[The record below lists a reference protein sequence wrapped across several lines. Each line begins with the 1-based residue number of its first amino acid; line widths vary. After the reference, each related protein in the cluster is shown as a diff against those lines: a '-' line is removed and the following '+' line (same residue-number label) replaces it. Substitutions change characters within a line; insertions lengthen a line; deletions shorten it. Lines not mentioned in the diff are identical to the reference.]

1 MVTGLRVNNARHV
14 PENRWMTSAFQ
25 QCTKQAITLLSYGTA
40 KYNEMLERRF
50 QHQDSNNY
58 EYNDLPPAK
67 RRKPVERTDTEEGSA
82 LDKSD
87 SESISESL
95 RTYREEIPDSQEE
108 DDLDDDSD
116 EHVRFSDQRPTEL
129 ESALAPVKTD
139 KEAITEYELMRAAG
153 EVIATNLKERLDTRN
168 WTKGRSSIYVD
179 AFNLALETVLE
190 NESHLF
196 DEVEIEVFNQWQA
209 LDYGAQYLSVAMWC
223 Y

>member
-1 MVTGLRVNNARHV
+1 MA
-14 PENRWMTSAFQ
+14 
-25 QCTKQAITLLSYGTA
+25 LLSKGTT
-40 KYNEMLERRF
+40 KRNEMLGRRV
-50 QHQDSNNY
+50 QHQGSNHY

-67 RRKPVERTDTEEGSA
+67 RRKAVERTDTEERS

-108 DDLDDDSD
+108 DDFDDDSD

-139 KEAITEYELMRAAG
+139 KEAIKEYELMRAAG
-153 EVIATNLKERLDTRN
+153 GVIVTNLKERLDTRN

-179 AFNLALETVLE
+179 AFNLALETVFE
-190 NESHLF
+190 DEAHLF
-196 DEVEIEVFNQWQA
+196 DEVEIEVFNQWKA
-209 LDYGAQYLSVAMWC
+209 LDYDAQYLSVAMRC

>member
-1 MVTGLRVNNARHV
+1 MA
-14 PENRWMTSAFQ
+14 
-25 QCTKQAITLLSYGTA
+25 LLLNGTA
-40 KYNEMLERRF
+40 KHNEMLGRRV
-50 QHQDSNNY
+50 QHQGSNHY
-58 EYNDLPPAK
+58 EYKDLPPAK
-67 RRKPVERTDTEEGSA
+67 RRKPVECMDTEEQS

-95 RTYREEIPDSQEE
+95 GTFREEIPDSQEE
-108 DDLDDDSD
+108 DDFDDDSD
-116 EHVRFSDQRPTEL
+116 EHVRFSDLRPTEL

-153 EVIATNLKERLDTRN
+153 EVILTDLKERLDTRN

-190 NESHLF
+190 DEADLF
-196 DEVEIEVFNQWQA
+196 DEMEMEVFNQWKA
-209 LDYGAQYLSVAMWC
+209 LDYDAQYLLVATWC